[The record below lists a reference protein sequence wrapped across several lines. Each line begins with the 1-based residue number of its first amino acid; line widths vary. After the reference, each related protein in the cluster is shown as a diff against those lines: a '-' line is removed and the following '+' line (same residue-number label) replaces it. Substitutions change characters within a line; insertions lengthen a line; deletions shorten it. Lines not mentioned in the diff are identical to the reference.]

1 MTILGA
7 RKLARLLHTK
17 PLQQITR
24 RHPEWWAIGV
34 AMSAWLMLVAMSVQ
48 AIGPTSVERHLH
60 YGSEPRSIAATT
72 MHWQLMVVAMMIP
85 LTVPS
90 LRFAAFRSLWP
101 RRHRAIAMFL
111 TGYLAIWLLVGVSI
125 ACLLAWEPRLTD
137 VWKKGATAAAFVLV
151 AAWQWTPMKR
161 RALVKCHAT
170 VPLAPR
176 GWRADRDAI
185 RFGWMAGRSC
195 FVNCGISMVACT
207 LTGHHAVAL
216 VACAWMAFQERY
228 SWRPN
233 TKRLG
238 MIAAALAIFFGPF
251 SPGSISLR

>member
-1 MTILGA
+1 MTILRI
-7 RKLARLLHTK
+7 RKLAPLLQTK
-17 PLQQITR
+17 SLQQITR

-34 AMSAWLMLVAMSVQ
+34 AMSAWLMLITMSVQ
-48 AIGPTSVERHLH
+48 AIGATGVERHLH
-60 YGSEPRSIAATT
+60 HSSELRSIVAATL
-72 MHWQLMVVAMMIP
+72 HWQLMVVAMMIP

-90 LRFAAFRSLWP
+90 LRVSAFRSLWP
-101 RRHRAIAMFL
+101 RRHRAIATFL
-111 TGYLAIWLLVGVSI
+111 TGYLAIWLLVGLSL
-125 ACLLAWEPRLTD
+125 ACLLAWEPQLTD
-137 VWKKGATAAAFVLV
+137 VWKKEATAAAFLLV

-195 FVNCGISMVACT
+195 CVSCGVSMVACT
-207 LTGHHAVAL
+207 LTGHHPVAL
-216 VACAWMAFQERY
+216 VACVWMAFQERY

-233 TKRLG
+233 TRRLG
-238 MIAAALAIFFGPF
+238 MIAAALAILFGPF
-251 SPGSISLR
+251 SPLSI